1 MIIGIYNMRHAGGVP
16 EAHGA
21 LSVVVGRKQS
31 TEEPAKNHSPE
42 KSAG

>member
-1 MIIGIYNMRHAGGVP
+1 MRHAGDVP
-16 EAHGA
+16 EAQGA

-31 TEEPAKNHSPE
+31 TEEGAKDNAPE